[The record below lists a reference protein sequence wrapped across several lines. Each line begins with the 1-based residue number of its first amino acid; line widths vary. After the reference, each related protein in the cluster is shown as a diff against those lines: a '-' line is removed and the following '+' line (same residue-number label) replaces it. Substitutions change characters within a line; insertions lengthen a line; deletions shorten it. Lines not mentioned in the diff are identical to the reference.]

1 MLLDI
6 KANTDTKTRVDKD
19 HQISMLDLVFRVDI
33 LQRDLVIMETH
44 TVVSRKEK
52 LIFLQF

>member
-19 HQISMLDLVFRVDI
+19 HLISMLDLVFRVDI
-33 LQRDLVIMETH
+33 LQRDSVIMETH